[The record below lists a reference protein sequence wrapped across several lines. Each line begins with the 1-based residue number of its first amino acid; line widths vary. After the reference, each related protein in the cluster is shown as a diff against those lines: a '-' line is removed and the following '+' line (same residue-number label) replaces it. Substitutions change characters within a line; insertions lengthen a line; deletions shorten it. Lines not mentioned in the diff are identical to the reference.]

1 MSKLYIENSV
11 GRSVTDAFNKFR
23 REHHWEAVFQHD
35 MHPQMQQRQTEGD
48 GWWIREVAANGF
60 AIVSCDLAIV
70 ENDDEREAV
79 IDSNAQIVAFALA
92 SYNRW
97 HMMRGL
103 ARHWLSIERHLET
116 KPLILRVWAGAR
128 APEKLL

>member
-48 GWWIREVAANGF
+48 GWWIRDVASNGF

-79 IDSNAQIVAFALA
+79 IDSNTQIVAFALA

>member
-1 MSKLYIENSV
+1 V
-11 GRSVTDAFNKFR
+11 
-23 REHHWEAVFQHD
+23 
-35 MHPQMQQRQTEGD
+35 
-48 GWWIREVAANGF
+48 
-60 AIVSCDLAIV
+60 
-70 ENDDEREAV
+70 
-79 IDSNAQIVAFALA
+79 AQIVAFALA

-103 ARHWLSIERHLET
+103 ARHWLSIERRLET